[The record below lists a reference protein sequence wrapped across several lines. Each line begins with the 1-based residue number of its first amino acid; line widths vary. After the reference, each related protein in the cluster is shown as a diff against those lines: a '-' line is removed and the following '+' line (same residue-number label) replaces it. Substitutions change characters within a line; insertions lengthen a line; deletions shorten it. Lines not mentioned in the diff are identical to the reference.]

1 MASVDLHNQ
10 VNIVNA
16 FDTVDIASPDT
27 VVGNIIDMNGYE
39 SLELIIQGGV
49 IAGAGSYVPEIYD
62 GDDAALADAALVADQ
77 FLLGTEAAA
86 SLAPADSHVVRRI
99 GYVGKKRYVRV
110 TVVATGAGT
119 GVVSIVGVQSAPLNA
134 PVANN

>member
-1 MASVDLHNQ
+1 MASVDMHNQ

-27 VVGNIIDMNGYE
+27 VVGNIIDMKGYE
-39 SLELIIQGGV
+39 SLEIVIQGGV
-49 IAGAGSYVPEIYD
+49 IATSSYVPEIYD

-77 FLLGTEAAA
+77 FLLGTEAEASFAA
-86 SLAPADSHVVRRI
+86 TDSYTVRRI
-99 GYVGKKRYVRV
+99 GYSGKKRYVRL
-110 TVVATGAGT
+110 TIVATGAGT
-119 GVVSIVGVQSAPLNA
+119 GVISAVGVQSAPLHA